1 MKHTSSEIY
10 IRMQSYAAFELL
22 RMMPFASVMPRMC
35 FLAETASI
43 ACHNRSSLGGAR
55 PLVASPLHQQQSIAH
70 WIDEPVLRRR
80 EVDIGL
86 VLALLLGVAD
96 GDAFE
101 RIDAVHAVLAW
112 RSRQQQVTEGVAALY
127 IAALKVCS

>member
-1 MKHTSSEIY
+1 M
-10 IRMQSYAAFELL
+10 LL
-22 RMMPFASVMPRMC
+22 AG
-35 FLAETASI
+35 TASI
-43 ACHNRSSLGGAR
+43 ACHNCLSLGSAR
-55 PLVASPLHQQQSIAH
+55 LLVASRLHQQQRIAH
-70 WIDEPVLRRR
+70 LIDAPVLRRR

>member
-1 MKHTSSEIY
+1 
-10 IRMQSYAAFELL
+10 
-22 RMMPFASVMPRMC
+22 
-35 FLAETASI
+35 
-43 ACHNRSSLGGAR
+43 
-55 PLVASPLHQQQSIAH
+55 VASRLHQQQRIAH
-70 WIDEPVLRRR
+70 LIDAPVLRRR